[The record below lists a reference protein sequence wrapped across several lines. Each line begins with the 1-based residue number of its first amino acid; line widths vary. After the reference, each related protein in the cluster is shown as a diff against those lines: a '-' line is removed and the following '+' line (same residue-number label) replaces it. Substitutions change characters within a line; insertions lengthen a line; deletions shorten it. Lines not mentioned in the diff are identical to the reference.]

1 MYILILK
8 SIGKTFIHEVI
19 DMAYEIRPQSVS
31 LTPSQAYTIYPA
43 PAPVPTPFAPYQLEV
58 LIFLL
63 ILMPLMIMPI
73 FLIRSIVK

>member
-19 DMAYEIRPQSVS
+19 DMSYEIRPQSVS
-31 LTPSQAYTIYPA
+31 LTPSQAYTVYPA
-43 PAPVPTPFAPYQLEV
+43 PAPAPIFAPYSLEV
-58 LIFLL
+58 LVFLL

>member
-1 MYILILK
+1 VYILILK

-31 LTPSQAYTIYPA
+31 FTPSQAYTVYPA
-43 PAPVPTPFAPYQLEV
+43 PTYPTFIPYQLDV

-63 ILMPLMIMPI
+63 MLMPLMIMPI
-73 FLIRSIVK
+73 FLLKSVMK

>member
-31 LTPSQAYTIYPA
+31 LTPSQAYTVYPA
-43 PAPVPTPFAPYQLEV
+43 PTYPTFAPYQLEV

-73 FLIRSIVK
+73 FLIRSIMK

>member
-19 DMAYEIRPQSVS
+19 DMAYEIRPQSVT
-31 LTPSQAYTIYPA
+31 LTPSQAYTVYPT
-43 PAPVPTPFAPYQLEV
+43 PPVPTLFTPYGLEV

-63 ILMPLMIMPI
+63 ILMPLMLFPI
-73 FLIRSIVK
+73 FFIKSVMK